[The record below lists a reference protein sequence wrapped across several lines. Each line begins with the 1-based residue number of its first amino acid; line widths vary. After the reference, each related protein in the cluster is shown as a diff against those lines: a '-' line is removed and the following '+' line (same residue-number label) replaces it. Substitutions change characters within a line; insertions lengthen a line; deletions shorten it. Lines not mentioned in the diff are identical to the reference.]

1 MEYEEAKFLLD
12 SKIVLEE
19 SKARREKREMV
30 VFDFDAWYGWK
41 PGD

>member
-30 VFDFDAWYGWK
+30 VFGK
-41 PGD
+41 RKIIRLG